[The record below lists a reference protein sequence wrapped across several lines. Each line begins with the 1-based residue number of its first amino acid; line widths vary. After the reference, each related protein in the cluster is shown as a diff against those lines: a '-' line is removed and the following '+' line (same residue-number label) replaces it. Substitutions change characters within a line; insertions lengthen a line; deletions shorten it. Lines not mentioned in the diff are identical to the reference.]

1 MKEVDFQMKKY
12 LALLLVLV
20 MVLSLAACASKPAE
34 TTDEPEQTTTEPAP
48 AEETKDEEPAPAEE
62 TKEEE
67 PTEEPADNTE
77 YAVAM
82 ITDYGDITDQSF
94 NQTTYEACKAFCEDN
109 GVEFSYFKPAG
120 DNTAD
125 RVAMIEKA
133 VDEGYNVIV
142 MPGYAFGGA
151 IVEAAP
157 EFPDVKFIALD
168 VAKGDLLEAG
178 VAKAGES
185 YDYNPDNWD
194 LEKYVDMSNVY
205 CAIYQEELCGYMAGY
220 AAVKL
225 GYKSLGFLGGMAVPA
240 VIRYGYGFVQ
250 GVDAAA
256 ADLGLSDVTLNY
268 IYGGQFS
275 GDVDITAVMDTWY
288 ANGTEVVFACGGGIY
303 TSAVDAA
310 KKAGGKV
317 IGVDVDQA
325 GVIAGYAGVDGL
337 TVTSAMKGLYPA
349 TYDTLNDVINN
360 GNWANYVGKI
370 TTLGLVSADDPEANY
385 VQIPMGEGTQWSDSF
400 TQDDY
405 KAMVADMYNGVITV
419 SNDISK
425 AASDFATVITVDDQ
439 GAIKG

>member
-1 MKEVDFQMKKY
+1 MKKY

-20 MVLSLAACASKPAE
+20 MVLRLAACASKPAE

-67 PTEEPADNTE
+67 TTEEPADNTE

-256 ADLGLSDVTLNY
+256 ADLGLSDVTVKY
-268 IYGGQFS
+268 VYGGQFF
-275 GDVDITAVMDTWY
+275 GDADITAVMDTWY
-288 ANGTEVVFACGGGIY
+288 AGGTEVVFACGGGIY

-310 KKAGGKV
+310 KKANGKV

-325 GVIAGYAGVDGL
+325 GVIANYAGVDGL

-349 TYDTLNDVINN
+349 TYDTLNDVIIN

-370 TTLGLVSADDPEANY
+370 ATLGLVSADDPEANY

>member
-1 MKEVDFQMKKY
+1 MKKY

-34 TTDEPEQTTTEPAP
+34 TTEPAP
-48 AEETKDEEPAPAEE
+48 AETTDTTPTEETKDEEPAPAEE

-82 ITDYGDITDQSF
+82 ITDYVDITDQSF

-256 ADLGLSDVTLNY
+256 ADLGLSDVTVKY
-268 IYGGQFS
+268 VYGGQFF
-275 GDVDITAVMDTWY
+275 GDADITAVMDTWY
-288 ANGTEVVFACGGGIY
+288 AGGTEVVFACGGGIY

-310 KKAGGKV
+310 KKANGKV

-325 GVIAGYAGVDGL
+325 GVIANYAGVDGL

-349 TYDTLNDVINN
+349 TYDTLNDVIIN
-360 GNWANYVGKI
+360 GNWANYVGQI
-370 TTLGLVSADDPEANY
+370 ATLGLVSADDPEANY

-425 AASDFATVITVDDQ
+425 TASDFATVITVDDQ

>member
-1 MKEVDFQMKKY
+1 MKKY

-256 ADLGLSDVTLNY
+256 ADLGLSDVTVKY
-268 IYGGQFS
+268 VYGGQFF
-275 GDVDITAVMDTWY
+275 GDADITAVMDTWY
-288 ANGTEVVFACGGGIY
+288 AGGTEVVFACGGGIY

-310 KKAGGKV
+310 KKANGKV

-325 GVIAGYAGVDGL
+325 GVIANYAGVDGL

-349 TYDTLNDVINN
+349 TYDTLNDVIIN
-360 GNWANYVGKI
+360 GNWANYVGQI
-370 TTLGLVSADDPEANY
+370 ATLGLVSADDPEANY

-405 KAMVADMYNGVITV
+405 KAMVADMYNGVIPV

>member
-1 MKEVDFQMKKY
+1 MKKY

-109 GVEFSYFKPAG
+109 GVEFSYFKPAD

-256 ADLGLSDVTLNY
+256 ADLGLSDVTVKY
-268 IYGGQFS
+268 VYGGQFF
-275 GDVDITAVMDTWY
+275 GDADITAVMDTWY
-288 ANGTEVVFACGGGIY
+288 AGGTEVVFACGGGIY

-310 KKAGGKV
+310 KKANGKV

-325 GVIAGYAGVDGL
+325 GVIANYAGVDGL

-349 TYDTLNDVINN
+349 TYDTLNDVIIN

-370 TTLGLVSADDPEANY
+370 ATLGLVSADDPEANY

-400 TQDDY
+400 TEDDY

-425 AASDFATVITVDDQ
+425 TASDFATVITVDDQ